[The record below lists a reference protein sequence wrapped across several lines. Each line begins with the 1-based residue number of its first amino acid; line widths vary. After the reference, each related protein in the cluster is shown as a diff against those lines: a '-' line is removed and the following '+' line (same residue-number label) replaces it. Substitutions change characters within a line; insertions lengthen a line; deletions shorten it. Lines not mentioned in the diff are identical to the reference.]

1 MLRGSEVLKKVIFW
15 LENTYYIIELFLYEL
30 ALVPFIYLRHIALI
44 IKVAELKNAIWLEAL
59 WIPIGPFFLIYGVC
73 KDIYFY
79 FKILCDFK
87 EDDDAFLIK

>member
-59 WIPIGPFFLIYGVC
+59 WIPIGPFFSFTVFAKIFTFTL
-73 KDIYFY
+73 KYFATLKKTMMP
-79 FKILCDFK
+79 F
-87 EDDDAFLIK
+87 